1 METAVKKKKS
11 LADQSITAITLVI
24 VAGILFYLSQ
34 FFFKQNQTEE
44 TNDAQVEAYVNPVSA
59 RVGGYIAQI
68 CFEENAIVKQGDT
81 LVVLDD
87 REYRIRVTEAEA
99 ALEDSRAQ
107 LVVLHTSIRA
117 SRTATTVNE
126 DQISSAKARL
136 WQQEQDMKRFRNLLQ
151 EEAVTGQEFEQ
162 VKARFDVASSEYNAS
177 QNTLTTSFSR
187 IRELEAREALLLADI
202 KRKTA
207 QLDFARVNLGYTV
220 VTAPFTGRLGRRT
233 IHEGLQIQPGQ
244 PLVSIINE
252 GNKWV
257 TANYKETQVASMQPG
272 QEVTIALDALPGKT
286 YHGVIESI
294 AGATGSKFTL
304 LPPDNATGNFVKIT
318 QRVPV
323 KIMLT
328 DRDLGAVKV
337 GMNATVAI
345 AKAQQ
350 R

>member
-1 METAVKKKKS
+1 METTKKNKS
-11 LADQSITAITLVI
+11 LADLTITAITLMI
-24 VAGILFYLSQ
+24 VAAILYYLCQ
-34 FFFKQNQTEE
+34 YFFKQSQAEE

-68 CFEENAIVKQGDT
+68 RFEENAIVHQGDT

-107 LVVLHTSIRA
+107 LIVLHTSIRA

-162 VKARFDVASSEYNAS
+162 VKARYDVASSEYNAS
-177 QNTLTTSFSR
+177 QHTLTTSFSR
-187 IRELEAREALLLADI
+187 IKELEAREALLLADI

-207 QLDFARVNLGYTV
+207 ILDFARVNLGYTV

-257 TANYKETQVASMQPG
+257 TANYKETQVAEMQPG
-272 QEVTIALDALPGKT
+272 QKVTIALDALPGKT
-286 YHGVIESI
+286 YHGEIESI

-304 LPPDNATGNFVKIT
+304 LPPDNSTGNFVKIT

-323 KIMLT
+323 KIRLT
-328 DRDLGAVKV
+328 DPDLNAVKV

>member
-11 LADQSITAITLVI
+11 IINLTITAVTLVFI
-24 VAGILFYLSQ
+24 TGTLYYLSKY
-34 FFFKQNQTEE
+34 FFKQSQSEE

-59 RVGGYIAQI
+59 RVGGYIAKI
-68 CFEENAIVKQGDT
+68 RFEENAIVNRGDT
-81 LVVLDD
+81 LIVLDD
-87 REYRIRVTEAEA
+87 REYRIRVAEAEA

-107 LVVLHTSIRA
+107 LVVLHASIRA

-126 DQISSAKARL
+126 DQILSAKARL

-162 VKARFDVASSEYNAS
+162 VKARYDVASNDYNAS
-177 QNTLTTSFSR
+177 QHTLTTSFSR
-187 IRELEAREALLLADI
+187 IKELEAREALLLADI

-207 QLDFARVNLGYTV
+207 QLDFARVNLSYTV

-257 TANYKETQVASMQPG
+257 TANYKETQVAGMQPG
-272 QEVTIALDALPGKT
+272 QAVSIALDALPGKT

-294 AGATGSKFTL
+294 SGATGSKFTL
-304 LPPDNATGNFVKIT
+304 LPPDNSTGNFVKIT

-323 KIMLT
+323 KIILT
-328 DRDLGAVKV
+328 DQDLNAVKV
-337 GMNATVAI
+337 GMNATVSI
-345 AKAQQ
+345 AKAPQP
-350 R
+350 